1 MGRKNKGDA
10 EGADE
15 GEAKAKGKGKGNLI
29 PAVVIAVGLLGG
41 GYLMSGKSA
50 KAATPTAAPG
60 SSTAAAGATA
70 GAAHV
75 AAGTPGHGPTT
86 TVAEGAIVKLDDIT
100 LNLADGRFLKVGL
113 AFQLSKKG
121 KADTFTTESPKALDL
136 AIAVLG
142 NRTYSQLIAPGGREA
157 AKAEL
162 TAKVKQEYPGAVLD
176 VYFTDFVM
184 Q

>member
-1 MGRKNKGDA
+1 MGRKNSADGD
-10 EGADE
+10 EV
-15 GEAKAKGKGKGNLI
+15 EAQPKKGKGNLI

-41 GYLMSGKSA
+41 GYLMSSGKSA
-50 KAATPTAAPG
+50 KAAAATTSPAA
-60 SSTAAAGATA
+60 SAAQAAGAS
-70 GAAHV
+70 V
-75 AAGTPGHGPTT
+75 AAGMPGAGHGPTT

-142 NRTYSQLIAPGGREA
+142 DRTYSQLITPGGRAA
-157 AKAEL
+157 AKADL
-162 TAKVKQEYPGAVLD
+162 TAKVKKEYPATVLD